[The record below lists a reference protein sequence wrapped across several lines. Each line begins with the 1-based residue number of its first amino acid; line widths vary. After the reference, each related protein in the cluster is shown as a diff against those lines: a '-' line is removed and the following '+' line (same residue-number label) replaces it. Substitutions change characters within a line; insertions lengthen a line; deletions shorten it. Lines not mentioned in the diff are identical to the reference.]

1 MPAFFADECIS
12 TKIVM
17 GLRQRGFDVAEAKDV
32 CKGDTDK
39 IALSL
44 SATAGRIMITGDWG
58 FRGTCRP
65 CASLLPG

>member
-39 IALSL
+39 VALSL
-44 SATAGRIMITGDWG
+44 SRVIQRTA
-58 FRGTCRP
+58 P
-65 CASLLPG
+65 HPG